1 VPPLDPVRY
10 PSLMVYGRKPCRQAM
25 SVEGA
30 AARTT
35 QTVTTRFDRCR
46 HADTCQQFS
55 SAHCSAALPHA
66 GGPAVLDPLTPAVGT
81 TAERGA
87 GQLAAWHRMCCREG
101 SQPCSTGKSRLMS
114 VASCGLRRLFG
125 HPAWRFDA
133 PFLDIAANEQ
143 VSVRN
148 HGGEDHRFTEV
159 DEKFGGGRVA
169 AFNAALG
176 LPARPDC
183 AADAAPPIHPGE
195 HTEVKG
201 LSQGTHYFMCCIHP
215 WMHAVIEVSPHE

>member
-1 VPPLDPVRY
+1 LASDVLSGEESAVFD
-10 PSLMVYGRKPCRQAM
+10 G
-25 SVEGA
+25 E
-30 AARTT
+30 
-35 QTVTTRFDRCR
+35 VTLEE
-46 HADTCQQFS
+46 
-55 SAHCSAALPHA
+55 CSELW
-66 GGPAVLDPLTPAVGT
+66 TPA
-81 TAERGA
+81 A
-87 GQLAAWHRMCCREG
+87 
-101 SQPCSTGKSRLMS
+101 
-114 VASCGLRRLFG
+114 FG

-148 HGGEDHRFTEV
+148 HGGEDHHFTEV

-195 HTEVKG
+195 HTDVQG
-201 LSQGTHYFMCCIHP
+201 LSQGTPYFMCCIHP